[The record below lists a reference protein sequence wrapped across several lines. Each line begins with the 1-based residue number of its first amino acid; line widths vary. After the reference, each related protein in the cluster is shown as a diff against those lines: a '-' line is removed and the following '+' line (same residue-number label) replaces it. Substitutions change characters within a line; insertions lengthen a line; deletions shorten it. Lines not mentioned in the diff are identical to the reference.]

1 MDNIIEFSICVFL
14 IGTLLC
20 EIALVVAMF
29 RGIYIFSGILIPWH
43 LLEKLADARKEK
55 SSQIVSGGTARSEK
69 SRSSVITV
77 DELSPEAIA
86 PNLRKMQQSS
96 GFGSSSGKTHSD
108 SQLHKRD
115 KNMSGNEGDK
125 STGCDDTPDSSSAD
139 AAEIKAGDSKASDC
153 TGPNCRPDRNKG
165 G

>member
-1 MDNIIEFSICVFL
+1 MDNITEICVCVFM

-20 EIALVVAMF
+20 EIALIIAVF
-29 RGIYIFSGILIPWH
+29 RGIHIFSGISVPWH
-43 LLEKLADARKEK
+43 LLEKLVDARKEK
-55 SSQIVSGGTARSEK
+55 SSQIVSGGIARSEK

-77 DELSPEAIA
+77 DEFSPEAIA

-115 KNMSGNEGDK
+115 KSMSGNKGDK

-139 AAEIKAGDSKASDC
+139 AAEIKAGDSKACIGPDC
-153 TGPNCRPDRNKG
+153 SPDRNKG